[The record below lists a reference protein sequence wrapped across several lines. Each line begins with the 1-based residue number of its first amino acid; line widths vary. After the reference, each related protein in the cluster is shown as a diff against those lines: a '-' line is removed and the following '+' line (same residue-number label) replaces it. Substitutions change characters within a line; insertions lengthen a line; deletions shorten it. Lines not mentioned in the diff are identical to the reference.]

1 MECLGYS
8 VISILSS
15 AKRGLVY
22 IWLGYW
28 VDDIDLVGGLN
39 WLRPYAFHSTT

>member
-8 VISILSS
+8 VISMLSS

-22 IWLGYW
+22 IYDW
-28 VDDIDLVGGLN
+28 DTGL
-39 WLRPYAFHSTT
+39 LILI